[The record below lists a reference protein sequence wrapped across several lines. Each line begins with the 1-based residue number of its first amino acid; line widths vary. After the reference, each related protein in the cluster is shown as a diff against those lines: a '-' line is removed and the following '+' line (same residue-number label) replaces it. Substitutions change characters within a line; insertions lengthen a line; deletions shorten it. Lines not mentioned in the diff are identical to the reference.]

1 MRLHSL
7 FLCSI
12 GAEKYQGL
20 GQTLSIKKAREIR
33 SKPASRAFYVI
44 TLIISFVRLCFLHF
58 GFEC

>member
-20 GQTLSIKKAREIR
+20 GQTRKIR
-33 SKPASRAFYVI
+33 FKPASRAFYVI
-44 TLIISFVRLCFLHF
+44 TLIIFYEIMLLAF
-58 GFEC
+58 

>member
-12 GAEKYQGL
+12 GAEKRK
-20 GQTLSIKKAREIR
+20 TLSIKKAREIR
-33 SKPASRAFYVI
+33 FKPASRAFYVI

>member
-12 GAEKYQGL
+12 GAEKHQGRE
-20 GQTLSIKKAREIR
+20 TLSIKKAREIR

-44 TLIISFVRLCFLHF
+44 TLIIFCEIMLLAF
-58 GFEC
+58 

>member
-20 GQTLSIKKAREIR
+20 GQTLSIKKTREIR
-33 SKPASRAFYVI
+33 FRSDSRAFYVI
-44 TLIISFVRLCFLHF
+44 TLIIFCEIMLLAFWL
-58 GFEC
+58 

>member
-12 GAEKYQGL
+12 GAEKHQGL

-33 SKPASRAFYVI
+33 FKPASRAFYVI
-44 TLIISFVRLCFLHF
+44 TLIIFCEIMLLAF
-58 GFEC
+58 

>member
-20 GQTLSIKKAREIR
+20 GQTLSIKKAHEIR
-33 SKPASRAFYVI
+33 FKSDSRAFYVI
-44 TLIISFVRLCFLHF
+44 TLIIFCEIMLLAF
-58 GFEC
+58 

>member
-12 GAEKYQGL
+12 GTEKHQGL

-33 SKPASRAFYVI
+33 FKPVSRAFYVI
-44 TLIISFVRLCFLHF
+44 TLIIFCEIMLLAFWL
-58 GFEC
+58 

>member
-33 SKPASRAFYVI
+33 FKPASRAFYVI
-44 TLIISFVRLCFLHF
+44 TLIIFCEIMLLAFWL
-58 GFEC
+58 